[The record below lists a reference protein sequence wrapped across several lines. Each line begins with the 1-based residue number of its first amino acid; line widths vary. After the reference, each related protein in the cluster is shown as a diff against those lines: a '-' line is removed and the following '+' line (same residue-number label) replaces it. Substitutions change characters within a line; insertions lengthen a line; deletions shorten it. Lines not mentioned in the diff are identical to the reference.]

1 MMRFLF
7 SYWLFLALCMA
18 SCTQKNARDQTTTQD
33 STNSGASTPSV
44 DDSAKVV
51 DAAEAAPAAE
61 VASTPEATTTTDVES
76 TPKTVASVR
85 ASPKKVSTSSV
96 SSEESTVSTSTTYR
110 SRSTRAGGYLCDSVE
125 FIKYERLH
133 DGEGGFMRGKALAY
147 NSRQCGYVAAV
158 VSKES
163 PRPGPVATPVASQEL
178 MPPPEQW
185 VADPLSPEKCEDGI
199 LYKFEKSAQTGVG
212 RKVKIG
218 VCAVEAA
225 KPDYL
230 NKSIQQVKDDGL
242 IKKGESGTRKKDN

>member
-1 MMRFLF
+1 MRFLF
-7 SYWLFLALCMA
+7 SFWILALCLT
-18 SCTQKNARDQTTTQD
+18 SCTKKKAGSEDQMPTQ
-33 STNSGASTPSV
+33 AV
-44 DDSAKVV
+44 MDSATQSATKTP
-51 DAAEAAPAAE
+51 EALATPE
-61 VASTPEATTTTDVES
+61 VASTPEATPAPEDASASKNASISEA
-76 TPKTVASVR
+76 VAGVKR
-85 ASPKKVSTSSV
+85 SPKKVV
-96 SSEESTVSTSTTYR
+96 SSTVSDEPSASVNIPSFR
-110 SRSTRAGGYLCDSVE
+110 PRSTRAGGYLCDSVE

-133 DGEGGFMRGKALAY
+133 DGEGGFIRGKVLVY
-147 NSRQCGYVAAV
+147 NSKQCGYIAPV

-163 PRPGPVATPVASQEL
+163 PKASPVTTPVASQEP
-178 MPPPEQW
+178 MPTPEQW

-199 LYKFEKSAQTGVG
+199 LYKFEKSAQTGAG